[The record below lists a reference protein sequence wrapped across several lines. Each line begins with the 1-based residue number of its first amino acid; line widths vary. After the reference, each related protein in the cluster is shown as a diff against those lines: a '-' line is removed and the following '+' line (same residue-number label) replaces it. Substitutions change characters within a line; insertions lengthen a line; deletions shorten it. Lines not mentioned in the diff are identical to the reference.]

1 MKISDISFVSATRQ
15 VDKNKQKNSNVK
27 FGEAQLNMYAMSDN
41 HFQVSSMPNL
51 AQTFLNNAKD
61 IFPSASTQGDG
72 KDTKNVVLFNGDWF
86 MDPGRQDFVTHQDKT
101 AGDCEYQYLTTFIDM
116 VQSEIT
122 KLKGGNETN
131 FEALFVVGN
140 HDLDGGDRMLFSFL
154 TKAKNLATVVT
165 NACKFSPLF
174 CELEASRE
182 KEIRK
187 FDKLAKQEKENKLKE
202 ADRKELENLKN
213 LLGDDGKQGG
223 VIEEAHIINLPDNK
237 NKELLNKVLFLGV
250 TIPGLDFYCPGKI
263 KETAFYN
270 KTDKKDAKITE
281 KDLIETY
288 EKLNRVIEKFKT
300 DNPNGVVLIGSHAGR
315 PVSKMLVKNVNGITA
330 VINGHDHKFEEV
342 LINKK
347 EGDSTRTIPIYSFGD
362 DNKISRSLKFHF
374 NDKGELD
381 STDTKTYPTVG
392 DKDVKADNPFLK
404 IKEDLFKED
413 LKPRYTIKL
422 PEEAEK
428 KDENK
433 NIKQLTDKKI
443 RVENNLQ
450 ANSVTDWILA
460 EINKFEE
467 KEGKPKSQ
475 IFGVPSSAFRQ
486 KLDLSRGKDINSPK
500 VSHMEFRNILI
511 GQTLDLSEIKTDK
524 INGGLIGEMIIEN
537 MVDHSKDQSRNTL
550 VQWSG
555 MSVNKTAFMN
565 IIDNYVIETKKK
577 RKDVKP
583 EEIKKYIASKVANK
597 NLDMDSLIKIKD
609 ENGVYQNIDPKK
621 EYNIALLS
629 YFFMRK
635 KLDTAMRLGEEGK
648 FQNTISENGKI
659 LPMDDLLRKYADE
672 HDRVLVTADP
682 AEKRIL

>member
-1 MKISDISFVSATRQ
+1 MRISDISYINTLGKQGF
-15 VDKNKQKNSNVK
+15 NKQKDSNVN

-41 HFQVSSMPNL
+41 HFQVSSLPNL

-61 IFPSASTQGDG
+61 IFPSASTQGEG
-72 KDTKNVVLFNGDWF
+72 KDTKNIVLFNGDWF
-86 MDPGRQDFVTHQDKT
+86 MDPGRQDFVTHPDKT
-101 AGDCEYQYLTTFIDM
+101 AGDFEYQYLTTFIDM
-116 VQSEIT
+116 VQNKI
-122 KLKGGNETN
+122 KDLRGGNDPN

-154 TKAKNLATVVT
+154 TKAKNLTTVVT

-174 CELEASRE
+174 CELEADRA

-187 FDKLAKQEKENKLKE
+187 FEKLSKKEKEDKLKE
-202 ADRKELENLKN
+202 ADKKELENLKK
-213 LLGDDGKQGG
+213 LLGEDGKQGG
-223 VIEEAHIINLPDNK
+223 IIEESHIISLPDNK
-237 NKELLNKVLFLGV
+237 KPDLINKILFLGV
-250 TIPGLDFYCPGKI
+250 TIPGLDFYCPGKV

-270 KTDKKDAKITE
+270 KTDKKDAKIKE
-281 KDLIETY
+281 SDLIETY
-288 EKLNRVIEKFKT
+288 EKLNRVIEKFRK
-300 DNPNGVVLIGSHAGR
+300 DNPNGVVLIGSHTGR
-315 PVSKMLVKNVNGITA
+315 PVSKMIVKNVNGITA

-342 LINKK
+342 TVNKK
-347 EGDSTRTIPIYSFGD
+347 EGNITRSIPIFSFGD
-362 DNKISRSLKFHF
+362 DNKFSRSLKFHF
-374 NDKGELD
+374 NDNGEFD
-381 STDTKTYPTVG
+381 NFDTKTYPTVG
-392 DKDVKADNPFLK
+392 DKDVKTDNPFLK
-404 IKEDLFKED
+404 LKEDLFKED

-422 PEEAEK
+422 PEEAER

-433 NIKQLTDKKI
+433 NLKQLTDKKI

-460 EINKFEE
+460 EINKYEE
-467 KEGKPKSQ
+467 KEGRPKSR

-486 KLDLSRGKDINSPK
+486 KLDLSRGSDVNTPK
-500 VSHMEFRNILI
+500 VSHMQFRNILI
-511 GQTLDLSEIKTDK
+511 GQTLDLSEIRTDK
-524 INGGLIGEMIIEN
+524 IDGGLIGEIIIEN
-537 MVDHSKDQSRNTL
+537 MVDHSKDQTRNTL

-555 MSVNKTAFMN
+555 MRVNKTAFMK
-565 IIDNYVIETKKK
+565 IIDEYIIETNKK

-597 NLDMDSLIKIKD
+597 QLDMDSLIQIKD
-609 ENGVYQNIDPKK
+609 ENGVYQNIDVKK
-621 EYNIALLS
+621 EYNVALLS

-635 KLDTAMRLGEEGK
+635 KLDTAMKLGEEGR
-648 FQNTISENGKI
+648 FQTNISENGKI